1 MKKFLLRKLFGA
13 ALLACSLGQAQA
25 ADPAALTII
34 VPYAPGGMGDT
45 VARMAAQAM
54 TQEGGRTVIVEN
66 RPGANGMIGLQAVA
80 RAQPDGATIGL
91 VPASVLT
98 VNPSIYKDMKVDTV
112 KDLAPLTLAVSVPNV
127 LVINPN
133 VPAKNLTELLAYLK
147 ANQAQV
153 SYGSMGTGSSGHLN
167 GELLQR
173 DTGLHLTHV
182 PYKGSAPA
190 MQDLIAGQIQ
200 MAFENLPV
208 ALPYIQAGKL
218 RAIGVT
224 SAKASA
230 AVPDVP
236 PLGDTLP
243 GFEDN
248 IWFAFVGPKGLSAAT
263 VTRLHDDLVK
273 AVSSPKVVALV
284 KERGGEVVSSSPDE
298 LRGII
303 ASERDKWA
311 GLVKERNVKID

>member
-1 MKKFLLRKLFGA
+1 MTTTLKRIAGA
-13 ALLACSLGQAQA
+13 VLCACTLAFAHA
-25 ADPAALTII
+25 AEPPLTII

-45 VARMAAQAM
+45 VARLTAQAM
-54 TQEGGRTVIVEN
+54 TKEGGRTVIVEN
-66 RPGANGMIGLQAVA
+66 RPGANGMIGLQAIS
-80 RAQPDGATIGL
+80 RASPDGATIGL

-98 VNPSIYKDMKVDTV
+98 VNPSIYKDMKVDTA
-112 KDLAPLTLAVSVPNV
+112 KDISPLTLALSLPNV
-127 LVINPN
+127 LVVNPS
-133 VPAKNLTELLAYLK
+133 VPARNLPDFLAYLK
-147 ANQAQV
+147 ANQAKI

-173 DTGLHLTHV
+173 DTGLELTHV

-224 SAKASA
+224 STSRSPAL
-230 AVPDVP
+230 PDIP
-236 PLGDTLP
+236 PLADTLP

-248 IWFAFVGPKGLSAAT
+248 IWFAFVGPKGLPAAAT
-263 VTRLHDDLVK
+263 EKLHDQLVK
-273 AVSSPKVVALV
+273 AVASPEVSSVV
-284 KERGGEVVSSSPDE
+284 KERGAVVVSSSPAE
-298 LRGII
+298 LRDLIV
-303 ASERDKWA
+303 AERDKWA
-311 GLVKERNVKID
+311 SLVKERNVKID